1 MGNLEGGYC
10 KKFKNFRVGV
20 PSAAQKHILCN
31 HCCVSFTHSAF
42 PECFMMSWHC
52 AFYLLVPWIFREKKK
67 NPFYMHSLCVLEYH
81 LVEFAPELSRMMDSN
96 HWWCLSVRRNQKYEP
111 DVCCLSISH
120 SLESCISVHMN
131 KTDSFSGGKSANVL
145 TYHRTEVHTDS
156 GCWSSSCLCSSDS
169 EEPLCGPPGWWRISP
184 CSFIDVYL
192 KLVLMMGP
200 LPP

>member
-10 KKFKNFRVGV
+10 KKFKDFQVGFT
-20 PSAAQKHILCN
+20 SAAQKHILCN
-31 HCCVSFTHSAF
+31 NFCISFTHSAF
-42 PECFMMSWHC
+42 PDCFMMSWHC

-67 NPFYMHSLCVLEYH
+67 SLLHAFTLCLEYH

-96 HWWCLSVRRNQKYEP
+96 HWWCLSLRRNQKYEP
-111 DVCCLSISH
+111 DICCLSISH

-131 KTDSFSGGKSANVL
+131 KTDFFSGGKSVNVL
-145 TYHRTEVHTDS
+145 TLSQDGGTYRLS
-156 GCWSSSCLCSSDS
+156 GCWSSSCRCSSDL
-169 EEPLCGPPGWWRISP
+169 EGPLCDPPGWWWISP

-192 KLVLMMGP
+192 KVVLIMGS